1 MKRLLT
7 LLFLSL
13 TTLLVAQEMDQAQ
26 LIDSLKSLKAEKEA
40 AVKKLQGEISGIKGQ
55 IDALPGWEVG
65 SFGTLGFNLS
75 NFNNWQKGANPNAVS
90 SAIRA
95 SVNAFAN
102 YDEPKLFWRNSG
114 GINLG
119 WLKLDT
125 DVDDTEDAD
134 FEQVADVL
142 KLTSLFGYKLSDK
155 LALSS
160 LAEYN
165 TSILSNFNNPGI
177 LDFGVGFT
185 WTPVQNMVVVVHP
198 INYHWVFGDNPDF
211 DSGLGT
217 KIVADYTRELVPGL
231 TWKTNLT
238 TFLAYKSTDPSLS
251 EWTWTNSFGFSVW
264 KGIGVGLEFGLRNAE
279 VESPDGQSYWLLG
292 LSYGF

>member
-13 TTLLVAQEMDQAQ
+13 TTCMVAQEMDQAQ
-26 LIDSLKSLKAEKEA
+26 LVDSLKSLKAEKEA
-40 AVKKLQGEISGIKGQ
+40 AVKELQGEISSIKGQ

-95 SVNAFAN
+95 SVNAYAN

-125 DVDDTEDAD
+125 DVDDNEDAD

-142 KLTSLFGYKLSDK
+142 KLTSLFGYKLTDK
-155 LALSS
+155 LAMSS

-165 TSILSNFNNPGI
+165 TSILSNFNDPGI
-177 LDFGVGFT
+177 LDFGLGFT
-185 WTPVQNMVVVVHP
+185 WTPVQSMVVVVHP
-198 INYHWVFGDNPDF
+198 VNYHWVFGDNPEF
-211 DSGLGT
+211 DNGLGA

-251 EWTWTNSFGFSVW
+251 EWTWTNSFGFNVW

-279 VESPDGQSYWLLG
+279 VESPEGQSYWVLG
-292 LSYGF
+292 ISYGF

>member
-1 MKRLLT
+1 MKRLFT
-7 LLFLSL
+7 LLLLSIS
-13 TTLLVAQEMDQAQ
+13 TVVVAQEMDQAQ

-40 AVKKLQGEISGIKGQ
+40 AVKELQGEISSIKGQ

-95 SVNAFAN
+95 SVNAYAN

-125 DVDDTEDAD
+125 DVDDNEDAD

-185 WTPVQNMVVVVHP
+185 WTPIQNMVVVVHP
-198 INYHWVFGDNPDF
+198 INYHWVFGDNPEF

-292 LSYGF
+292 ISYGF

>member
-1 MKRLLT
+1 MKRLFT
-7 LLFLSL
+7 LLLLSIS
-13 TTLLVAQEMDQAQ
+13 TLVVAQEMDQAQ

-40 AVKKLQGEISGIKGQ
+40 AVKELQGEISSIKGQ

-95 SVNAFAN
+95 SVNAYAN

-125 DVDDTEDAD
+125 DVDDNEDAD

-185 WTPVQNMVVVVHP
+185 WTPIQNMVVVVHP
-198 INYHWVFGDNPDF
+198 INYHWVFGDNPEF

-292 LSYGF
+292 ISYGF

>member
-1 MKRLLT
+1 MRQVFTVVLI
-7 LLFLSL
+7 LS
-13 TTLLVAQEMDQAQ
+13 TSLLVAQEMDQAQ
-26 LIDSLKSLKAEKEA
+26 LIDSLKALKAEKEA
-40 AVKKLQGEISGIKGQ
+40 AVKALQGEISGIKGQ
-55 IDALPGWEVG
+55 IDALPGWDVG
-65 SFGTLGFNLS
+65 TFGTLGFNLS

-125 DVDDTEDAD
+125 DVDEGEDAE

-142 KLTSLFGYKLSDK
+142 KLTSLFGYKITEK
-155 LALSS
+155 IAVSS

-177 LDFGVGFT
+177 LDFGLGFT
-185 WTPVQNMVVVVHP
+185 WTPIQNMVVVVHP

-251 EWTWTNSFGFSVW
+251 EWTWTNSFGFNVW

-279 VESPDGQSYWLLG
+279 VESPDGQSYWVLG
-292 LSYGF
+292 ISYGF